1 MSKAELGGRKTKV
14 FWAIMG
20 SLENLAKAFNA
31 LGTLVVLAL
40 VVVINGD
47 VFARNVLHAPFRGVF
62 EAVQF
67 LLVLIVFLQ
76 LPDVVRMNRLTRSDG
91 FLAVLADRYP
101 RIGNPLARFIDL
113 VSAAFMMMIVWTI
126 YPEFT
131 DTLDNGRYFGV
142 RGVFTLPAWPQ
153 YLAITVGSALS
164 ALLFIGKALSGS
176 RHPAQLKL
184 EDSGA

>member
-1 MSKAELGGRKTKV
+1 MPFQSFLRSMEGV
-14 FWAIMG
+14 
-20 SLENLAKAFNA
+20 AKLLNVI
-31 LGTLVVLAL
+31 GTLVVLAL
-40 VVVINGD
+40 VVVINAD

-62 EAVQF
+62 EAVQ
-67 LLVLIVFLQ
+67 LLMVLIVFLQ

-91 FLAVLADRYP
+91 FLAILADRYP
-101 RIGNPLARFIDL
+101 RIGNPLARIIDL
-113 VSAAFMMMIVWTI
+113 ISAAFMLLIVWTI

-131 DTLDNGRYFGV
+131 STLENGRYFGV

-153 YLAITVGSALS
+153 YLAITIGAALS
-164 ALLFIGKALSGS
+164 ALLFIGKAISGS